1 MSEYDKSQRQDSAF
15 YQADDDPQNV
25 WDGNNRF
32 YVERVGIMR
41 ITYTDPEG
49 RNNYLSTTED
59 LESIGIHTDADLAEY
74 TKKGYEVFEWVNNS
88 WFEIWDAQD
97 SEYLGEVYHEL
108 DEAVERAQH
117 LYQISIGEEN

>member
-1 MSEYDKSQRQDSAF
+1 
-15 YQADDDPQNV
+15 
-25 WDGNNRF
+25 
-32 YVERVGIMR
+32 MR

-97 SEYLGEVYHEL
+97 SDYLGEVYHEL